1 MTKEFRLNI
10 YLSYGHALSDI
21 MHIVF
26 GLTLYF
32 VSDDLNLSIL
42 SMGILYNTASIFR
55 GISGVISGMLSDKT
69 NFLYW
74 IILFAILSTIGSWII
89 AYSTDSNMFTIG
101 VIILG
106 IGSGIY
112 HPVGTSAITKYTINT
127 GKSLGYH
134 SLGGAIGIALA
145 PWFFINISSNYSWG
159 MSYFIFGILTLPI
172 VLIFFDKEIRN
183 LKENLKIPEQ
193 KHKLKIDYKKVSPI
207 FVYASLKDFSISG
220 LFLMIAIFINNL
232 IKDSFLGNT
241 NYDFYTSLISSVI
254 ILFGGI
260 GAFTGGYL
268 DNKNSRK
275 NILLYSCLFAGILFL
290 FTSNNLLL
298 IIIIFSMISF
308 LISSN
313 DPSLGNWL
321 GDSMPKNLHGTSF
334 ALMYGLGQI
343 VGSFSGTLAGVLL
356 NYFSTTIYFKTL
368 SVPLI
373 IASIVIPYLYPKIKL
388 IANQKN

>member
-1 MTKEFRLNI
+1 
-10 YLSYGHALSDI
+10 
-21 MHIVF
+21 
-26 GLTLYF
+26 
-32 VSDDLNLSIL
+32 
-42 SMGILYNTASIFR
+42 
-55 GISGVISGMLSDKT
+55 
-69 NFLYW
+69 
-74 IILFAILSTIGSWII
+74 
-89 AYSTDSNMFTIG
+89 
-101 VIILG
+101 
-106 IGSGIY
+106 
-112 HPVGTSAITKYTINT
+112 
-127 GKSLGYH
+127 
-134 SLGGAIGIALA
+134 
-145 PWFFINISSNYSWG
+145 

-193 KHKLKIDYKKVSPI
+193 KYKLKIDYKKVSPI

-220 LFLMIAIFINNL
+220 LFLMIAIFVNNL
-232 IKDSFLGNT
+232 IKDSFFGNT

-388 IANQKN
+388 IANLKN